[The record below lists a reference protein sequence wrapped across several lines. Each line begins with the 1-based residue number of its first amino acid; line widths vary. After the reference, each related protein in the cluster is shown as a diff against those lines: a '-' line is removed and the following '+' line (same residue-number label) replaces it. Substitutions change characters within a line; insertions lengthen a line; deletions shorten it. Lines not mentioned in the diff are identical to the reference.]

1 MFLATY
7 DKVKSQWNA
16 NYIIVV
22 EDKRTNSIVAAL
34 NAVVDKRFNHQ
45 MEWIMTAM
53 DVLIVEH
60 HQTSAMVNT

>member
-7 DKVKSQWNA
+7 DKVKSQWDA

-53 DVLIVEH
+53 DVLIVER